1 MTRPWGQKMFV
12 AGSGGGW
19 GSASPPLGTLRGKQ
33 LMTRSK
39 GQRAGLTTAAL
50 QTMLSLRA
58 WCDLEGPGSPQ
69 AQDSPP
75 YTRHLELD
83 QELSNMSEILDNW
96 TCYRSAKPPQV
107 ISTDVSVRL
116 M

>member
-1 MTRPWGQKMFV
+1 MFV

-19 GSASPPLGTLRGKQ
+19 GSTSPLLVTLRGKQ
-33 LMTRSK
+33 LMMRSK

-58 WCDLEGPGSPQ
+58 WCVDDLKGPGSPQ

-83 QELSNMSEILDNW
+83 QELSNMSETFDNW
-96 TCYRSAKPPQV
+96 TCY
-107 ISTDVSVRL
+107 
-116 M
+116 